1 MKIALCNEVI
11 RDLEFSAPC
20 SLAATLGYCGLEVAP
35 FTLGENPHL
44 LPSRQRSQLRRAA
57 LDAGI
62 SITGLHWLLLSPPGL
77 SITDPDRFDRDRTI
91 KIIVR
96 LIDLCADLGG
106 KVLVHGSP
114 KQRQVSESDDPLKAR
129 YRARDL
135 LAKVS
140 EYAAEAGVIYVLEPL
155 APLETNFINTVD
167 DAVQLIT
174 SIGNSVLRTMIDTCA
189 AGIGEASSI
198 PQLID
203 QWLPTG
209 TVAHVHLNDINR
221 LAPGQGKVAF
231 TPILAALQRNGY
243 AGVAAV
249 EPFK

>member
-1 MKIALCNEVI
+1 MQ
-11 RDLEFSAPC
+11 EFR
-20 SLAATLGYCGLEVAP
+20 SLASTGYYYHHPDYRSPTQIGLFVI
-35 FTLGENPHL
+35 GH
-44 LPSRQRSQLRRAA
+44 
-57 LDAGI
+57 
-62 SITGLHWLLLSPPGL
+62 
-77 SITDPDRFDRDRTI
+77 

-135 LAKVS
+135 LATVS

-189 AGIGEASSI
+189 AGIGEAIHTATYRSMASNRYCCTCAKARLHSH
-198 PQLID
+198 QF
-203 QWLPTG
+203 WLPFSETVTLESQLSNPSNISQTG
-209 TVAHVHLNDINR
+209 
-221 LAPGQGKVAF
+221 P
-231 TPILAALQRNGY
+231 LQRLRPL
-243 AGVAAV
+243 AT
-249 EPFK
+249 